1 MRMFIIPI
9 RDYFALYLLEYN
21 EAVYL
26 VKHLIP
32 EIRTENLLN
41 SSEIGTETVNHSMLE
56 IITSSNSSMY
66 SISRSL

>member
-1 MRMFIIPI
+1 MFIIPI

-32 EIRTENLLN
+32 EIRTDIWLN
-41 SSEIGTETVNHSMLE
+41 PSEIGTETRYHSMLE

-66 SISRSL
+66 SINRSL